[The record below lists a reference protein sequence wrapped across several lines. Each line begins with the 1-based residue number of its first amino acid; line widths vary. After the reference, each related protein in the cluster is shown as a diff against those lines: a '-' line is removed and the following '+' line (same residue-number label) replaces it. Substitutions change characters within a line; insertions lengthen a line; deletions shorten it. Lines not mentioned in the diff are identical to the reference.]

1 MAEQR
6 DAAATTRTVGM
17 TDEEQLIREAE
28 RYEACADAM
37 GAKDLLR
44 RSSEVRRRLVE
55 LRMMKGVLAEAAAN
69 ASGRQYDAQ
78 TSHGWDQIMADI
90 EELLRAGSISESQA
104 EVAVGSATSGHE
116 DPVLQRLRE
125 RYGQEQDVPWLWSD
139 WQSPVA
145 RSRGCCECNG
155 VDDGTPMVKCDSG
168 VMCLKQ
174 WFHVAC
180 IGMQEPGPRKG
191 GKSARYL
198 AVSETSS

>member
-1 MAEQR
+1 MTDVEQAVR
-6 DAAATTRTVGM
+6 EMSNSVQYDAAGNPVYGTVDHDSGVVTRVVP
-17 TDEEQLIREAE
+17 
-28 RYEACADAM
+28 
-37 GAKDLLR
+37 
-44 RSSEVRRRLVE
+44 SE
-55 LRMMKGVLAEAAAN
+55 GVLAEAAVN
-69 ASGRQYDAQ
+69 ATGRQGDAQ
-78 TSHGWDQIMADI
+78 RGDGWDQIVADI
-90 EELLRAGSISESQA
+90 QELLRNGSISESQA

-174 WFHVAC
+174 WFHMAC
-180 IGMQEPGPRKG
+180 IGTEKPGPLQRG
-191 GKSARYL
+191 ESARYL